1 MNNRNIVWLVAIA
14 VVGAVA
20 WIAVAWWLGL
30 VAAGVTLVVSEV
42 VERAARKRRRAASG
56 DDSTPSIR
64 DAFGN
69 RRNR

>member
-1 MNNRNIVWLVAIA
+1 MNKRNIVWLVAIV
-14 VVGAVA
+14 VVGAVG

-42 VERAARKRRRAASG
+42 VERAARKRRRAERG

-69 RRNR
+69 RRAR